1 MDLQGTSLCIKFTV
15 FCQMLNGAALYESIF
30 TAVFI
35 RIRRTC
41 IDLIICLVLLFKY
54 CLSLTLALEPGLGA
68 GLDLVSGGAE
78 AVMRCVSVSHSAL
91 VRSHKSQLRA
101 QSVDT
106 HSLCPCLTHQHSK
119 YWTSSDTSYSAAATR
134 MVVICQIWRYFHE
147 SILVR
152 EKVKYIKLH
161 ETIFDIK

>member
-1 MDLQGTSLCIKFTV
+1 MTFNMIAVIAILQLTLSPRKMDLQGTSLCIKFTV
-15 FCQMLNGAALYESIF
+15 FCQMLNSAALYESIF

-54 CLSLTLALEPGLGA
+54 CLSLTLAMEPGLGA

-119 YWTSSDTSYSAAATR
+119 Y
-134 MVVICQIWRYFHE
+134 
-147 SILVR
+147 
-152 EKVKYIKLH
+152 
-161 ETIFDIK
+161 

>member
-54 CLSLTLALEPGLGA
+54 CLSLTLALETGLGA
-68 GLDLVSGGAE
+68 GGRWPVVAGEAE
-78 AVMRCVSVSHSAL
+78 L
-91 VRSHKSQLRA
+91 TLQL
-101 QSVDT
+101 
-106 HSLCPCLTHQHSK
+106 SLNLPQ
-119 YWTSSDTSYSAAATR
+119 
-134 MVVICQIWRYFHE
+134 
-147 SILVR
+147 
-152 EKVKYIKLH
+152 
-161 ETIFDIK
+161 